1 MKKIKNIT
9 IVGGGS
15 AAWLAATYLQ
25 NNFWNLPVTV
35 IDKEVGNPIGV
46 GEATVLTFPHF
57 LRKCGINLP
66 EWFKNIDATYKAGI
80 EFPHWKNPNNTV
92 WHPFYLNR
100 SYMVDACTQ
109 YDVWANNQQL
119 DFKKT
124 ALPTYDVNMAN
135 KLDMWGSFETLAYHI
150 DAGKLVKELQ
160 RICHTTVKTI
170 KSDVVKVNKDYD
182 GNIIS
187 LELKNGMTHH
197 SDFYIDCT
205 GFASILK
212 EAKRVELLGNGRLFT
227 NAAVAGHVPYED
239 FEKECVPYVKCPAVD
254 HGWIWKIPVQSRIG
268 SGLVFN
274 KDITDPEE
282 AKRYFCEHWDNRIKP
297 EDLKLIDWV
306 PYYSKNFWEG
316 NVVSIGLSGGFIEP
330 LESTGLSCMI
340 KGIKHLEERIRIGYT
355 DQNDRNYYNT
365 RLGCYY
371 ENAIDFVNMHYSKTE
386 LSSKFWDYV
395 KENHTPSD
403 YQLWMEDVMRDPG
416 FRNHV
421 AVQTQNTNTIFHPS
435 SWFAWMAQF
444 EFEFNPEKHSFKTEI
459 AESKLLDFYAEEQ
472 ARKNRCVD
480 HKEYIE
486 SFGGLKWK

>member
-1 MKKIKNIT
+1 MKIVV
-9 IVGGGS
+9 VGGGS
-15 AAWLAATYLQ
+15 AGWMTAAYLK
-25 NNFWNLPVTV
+25 NKLPKHNITV
-35 IDKEVGNPIGV
+35 VDKEHGNPVGV
-46 GEATVLTFPHF
+46 GEATIIDFAQYMEEAGF
-57 LRKCGINLP
+57 DRE
-66 EWFKNIDATYKAGI
+66 EWIPACRATVKAGI
-80 EFPHWKNPNNTV
+80 LFPNWLRKGLEV
-92 WHPFYLNR
+92 WHPFFINFYDMQN
-100 SYMVDACTQ
+100 DADIWD
-109 YDVWANNQQL
+109 YWS
-119 DFKKT
+119 
-124 ALPTYDVNMAN
+124 AN
-135 KLDMWGSFETLAYHI
+135 KTYPYKDYAIMMYDSAVRHNKIDPNDLSSYAYHVDCGAMVQYI
-150 DAGKLVKELQ
+150 QQKISSHIHL
-160 RICHTTVKTI
+160 I
-170 KSDVVKVNKDYD
+170 KQDVIHVEKQGQD
-182 GNIIS
+182 IQH
-187 LELKNGMTHH
+187 LLLKNGQMVHA
-197 SDFYIDCT
+197 DLFIDCT
-205 GFASILK
+205 GFQSLLK
-212 EAKRVELLGNGRLFT
+212 KQDRVDLSKRLFCDT
-227 NAAVAGHVPYED
+227 AVAGRVEYKDESE
-239 FEKECVPYVKCPAVD
+239 FVPYVVCDAVD
-254 HGWIWKIPVQSRIG
+254 HGWIWKIPTQDRMG
-268 SGLVFN
+268 SGLVF
-274 KDITDPEE
+274 KRSITDPVE
-282 AKRYFCEHWDNRIKP
+282 AVAYFCRYWDDRIKP
-297 EDLKLIDWV
+297 DQTKVIDWT

-472 ARKNRCVD
+472 ARKDRCVD